1 MQFKIKLVPQPGD
14 KSVERAEVVTVSASG
29 GETSPKIILEGEK
42 IDTDV
47 TLLDG
52 QTIHVRALERPLVY
66 DREQHAAIPMDLT
79 PNDPI
84 TGRPVSEPHTQG
96 ELPKIPPDQM
106 YQSPQPDPT
115 KTMTDA
121 ERKEQDKKDAE
132 KREREMHPK
141 PGDDHT
147 KPGEPAKTDI
157 HGKDKTPQS
166 GTIDT
171 SGKTPASGAAG
182 KPHDNMTPPNLKK

>member
-1 MQFKIKLVPQPGD
+1 MQFKIKLVTQPGD

-84 TGRPVSEPHTQG
+84 TGRPISEPHTQG

-132 KREREMHPK
+132 KREHEMHPK
-141 PGDDHT
+141 T
-147 KPGEPAKTDI
+147 TDI